1 MFGRTF
7 SRLMGA
13 FVILA
18 MGLTMTLIDASAQDK
33 RYRQD
38 WRQQNQAPG
47 SDATQELVKELNA
60 LINQASR
67 SRAADP
73 LFLRDLSD
81 LARRFSWPWPR
92 RVLFDNFADG
102 ELSQNPAWVASGHAL
117 MVDRFIGVRSQVI
130 PSRRHGSRDQAPRSD
145 RLSKRDIAAQIFATI
160 LQQQTQARQPQQR
173 RAQSPYKQPAKMTAD
188 ARIANAFA
196 IRTQIASDTKGDGR
210 FELGVTQGPNDLGYR
225 VIYNAGGSPSF
236 ELVRV
241 GRRGSSV
248 IDASRKAVKLEDN
261 ALHNLQ
267 FTRAADG
274 TMTLSVDEKEIIRT
288 QDRSFRDGF
297 DGVIMMNKG
306 GDFTIRSITAYS
318 S

>member
-1 MFGRTF
+1 MFMGTV

-13 FVILA
+13 IVVIAIGLA
-18 MGLTMTLIDASAQDK
+18 MATGDVSAKDK
-33 RYRQD
+33 RYNQD

-47 SDATQELVKELNA
+47 HDATQELVKELNA

-92 RVLFDNFADG
+92 RVLFDNFSDG

-130 PSRRHGSRDQAPRSD
+130 PSRRHGSQNQAPRSD

-160 LQQQTQARQPQQR
+160 LQQQAQARQPQQR
-173 RAQSPYKQPAKMTAD
+173 QARSPYKQPAKMTSAV
-188 ARIANAFA
+188 RLANAFA
-196 IRTQIASDTKGDGR
+196 LRTQIASDTKGEGR
-210 FELGVTQGPNDLGYR
+210 FELGVTQGPNGLGYR
-225 VIYNAGGSPSF
+225 VIYNAGGTPSI
-236 ELVRV
+236 ELVRI

-261 ALHNLQ
+261 AHHTLQ
-267 FTRAADG
+267 FTRSADG
-274 TMTLSVDEKEIIRT
+274 TMTVSVDDVEVIRT
-288 QDRSFRDGF
+288 QDRAFRDGF
-297 DGVIMMNKG
+297 DGILMMNKG
-306 GDFTIRSITAYS
+306 GDFTIRAITAYS